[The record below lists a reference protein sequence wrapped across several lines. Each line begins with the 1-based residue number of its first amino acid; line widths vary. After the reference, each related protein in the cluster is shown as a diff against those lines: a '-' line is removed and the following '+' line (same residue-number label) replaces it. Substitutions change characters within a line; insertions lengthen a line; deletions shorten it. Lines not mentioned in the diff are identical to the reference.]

1 MEKRSVS
8 FTTLL
13 VAGIIMLS
21 AIIAGCSSQAP
32 SASPVVETKLSTVDP
47 AQLVLRPSE
56 IPAMYILK
64 EEWERDA
71 ADMNTWAL
79 DKGWKKGYGIYYEK
93 PAPDARFFQQVI
105 SVYPAENITLIVPDT
120 AYKWKNWSTE
130 GNFTVEEL
138 LSPGIG
144 DSSSALK
151 IMETDDPM
159 NTYIIS
165 FVKYDVYEEF
175 WTNGTATDYEMLKQ
189 LATAAAGKIQ

>member
-13 VAGIIMLS
+13 LAAVIMLS
-21 AIIAGCSSQAP
+21 AVIAGCASQAP
-32 SASPVVETKLSTVDP
+32 PASPVEETKLSTIDP

-56 IPAMYILK
+56 IPAMYILD

-71 ADMNTWAL
+71 ADMNPWAL

-93 PAPDARFFQQVI
+93 QAPDARFLQHAI
-105 SVYPAENITLIVPDT
+105 SIYPAENITLIVPDT
-120 AYKWKNWSTE
+120 VNKWKNGSAE

-151 IMETDDPM
+151 VTEVDDPM
-159 NTYIIS
+159 NMYIIS
-165 FVKYDVYEEF
+165 FVKYDVYEEL
-175 WTNGTATDYEMLKQ
+175 WTNGTATDYDMLKQ